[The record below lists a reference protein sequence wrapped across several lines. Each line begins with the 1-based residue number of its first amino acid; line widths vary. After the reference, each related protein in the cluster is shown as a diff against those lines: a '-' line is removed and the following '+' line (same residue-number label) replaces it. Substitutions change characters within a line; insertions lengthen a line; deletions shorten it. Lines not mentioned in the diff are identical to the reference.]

1 MPDNTF
7 SLDGVENGTQIA
19 KYLTLRFEFGLCD
32 HGGSGTVGECEIS
45 YKTTQSFLQIYKN
58 DSKFLRIALSEYN
71 GIKKVS
77 LDSETIEVTYGDSK
91 KRVYSLIDGTLLYE
105 AGTNLCK
112 ISKTEKKLRKQQY
125 LSRLANDMRA
135 S

>member
-1 MPDNTF
+1 M
-7 SLDGVENGTQIA
+7 S
-19 KYLTLRFEFGLCD
+19 
-32 HGGSGTVGECEIS
+32 ECEIS

-58 DSKFLRIALSEYN
+58 DTKLLRIGLLEYN
-71 GIKKVS
+71 GLKKVL
-77 LDSETIEVTYGDSK
+77 LDSETIEVTFGDSK
-91 KRVYSLIDGTLLYE
+91 RRVYSLIDGALLYE